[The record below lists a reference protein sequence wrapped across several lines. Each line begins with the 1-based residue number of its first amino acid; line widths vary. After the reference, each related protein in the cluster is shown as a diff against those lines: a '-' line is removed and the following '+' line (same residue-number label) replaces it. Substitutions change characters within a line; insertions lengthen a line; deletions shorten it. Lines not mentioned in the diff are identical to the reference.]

1 MILGAVLTLG
11 IAPGHANRLG
21 DGQPDAAPS
30 AIATV
35 VHGRVEVRHRSDAVR
50 PLMRFDRLRSG
61 DAVVTAAD
69 STVTLAFRSGA
80 RVRIDGDSR
89 VRVDTDGVTRVA
101 GTVTSLTRVPVVPLV
116 APVSGADRVVAAVRV
131 RAGGLVVRA
140 PDGGMTT
147 LAEAT
152 RLVFDPMA
160 ADGYDVEVED
170 RAARIVW
177 RGRVPGSPAMVPAG
191 LLEPGQPY
199 RWRVRA
205 QGPAG
210 FVVEGQG
217 AFSTLAAAHAQAR
230 ADLQAA
236 PVADDPAWPAVLAEI
251 DFSLGL
257 WTEALE
263 AFHRLRDQG
272 AADAVV
278 LDRIATLERRLA
290 APEPQER

>member
-1 MILGAVLTLG
+1 MIFAASLALG
-11 IAPGHANRLG
+11 IAPGHASRLR
-21 DGQPDAAPS
+21 DGQPDAPPS
-30 AIATV
+30 AIATF
-35 VHGRVEVRHRSDAVR
+35 VHGRVEMHPRSDAFR
-50 PLMRFDRLRSG
+50 PLRRFDRLRSG
-61 DAVVTAAD
+61 DAVETAPDA
-69 STVTLAFRSGA
+69 TVTLAFRSGA
-80 RVRIDGDSR
+80 RVRIGGASR
-89 VRVDTDGVTRVA
+89 VRVDATGATRVT
-101 GTVTSLTRVPVVPLV
+101 GTITSLSRVPVVPLV
-116 APVSGADRVVAAVRV
+116 APVSGANRVVAAVRV

-152 RLVFDPMA
+152 RLVFDPVA

-177 RGRVPGSPAMVPAG
+177 RGRVPGSPATVPAG
-191 LLEPGQPY
+191 LLEPGHAY

-205 QGPAG
+205 QSPAG

-230 ADLQAA
+230 ADLRAA
-236 PVADDPAWPAVLAEI
+236 PVADDPSWPAVLAEI

-263 AFHRLRDQG
+263 AFHRIRDQG

-278 LDRIATLERRLA
+278 LDRIDTLERRLA
-290 APEPQER
+290 TPDPQAR